1 MNQENLRLG
10 RNLLRQNLDTELA
23 VEAPITARS
32 KSWLARLRPF
42 TIAAL
47 ALFLVWAIIT
57 KGVAAYLA
65 EVDPEAALWLQPTQP
80 AALTKLA
87 DKKLNQRPAA
97 PAEADS
103 PRTEAATEQAGDND
117 GAPQEKLPGL
127 ENAAV
132 EDPKQ
137 VKAWAEFALRN
148 DPMNARALR
157 ILGQIA
163 LLESDEKRADAL
175 MQAAANRSRH
185 EGYANYWTMARN
197 YREADYPAALH
208 YADILLRTRQVQP
221 YVMPM
226 LAKLA
231 ESPEAGHK
239 VKELLAKNPPW
250 RSQFLAYLPRG
261 VTDARIP
268 LDILLSLK
276 NSSTPPTPDDLR
288 PYLDFLIS
296 HEFHELAYDAW
307 LQFLPPEQLTK
318 IGLLFNGNFQT
329 APSGA
334 PFDWRFSGGQGVTI
348 QLSERP
354 DQPGDNALLLEF
366 GPGRV
371 DFGGVTEMVLL
382 PAGDYHLSVRYKSDL
397 VSQRGLLWR
406 ISCGSKTLGESFP
419 IRGSDPAWK
428 EFGIS
433 FTVPAD
439 GCSAQNVKLLLDARS
454 ASETFVSGSIWFDDI
469 RITRD
474 RDSQDPNEP

>member
-1 MNQENLRLG
+1 
-10 RNLLRQNLDTELA
+10 
-23 VEAPITARS
+23 
-32 KSWLARLRPF
+32 
-42 TIAAL
+42 
-47 ALFLVWAIIT
+47 
-57 KGVAAYLA
+57 
-65 EVDPEAALWLQPTQP
+65 
-80 AALTKLA
+80 
-87 DKKLNQRPAA
+87 
-97 PAEADS
+97 
-103 PRTEAATEQAGDND
+103 
-117 GAPQEKLPGL
+117 
-127 ENAAV
+127 
-132 EDPKQ
+132 
-137 VKAWAEFALRN
+137 
-148 DPMNARALR
+148 MNARALR

-175 MQAAANRSRH
+175 LQAAANRSRH
-185 EGYANYWTMARN
+185 EGYANYWMMARN

-208 YADILLRTRQVQP
+208 YADILLRTRYVQP

-261 VTDARIP
+261 VTDARVP

-288 PYLDFLIS
+288 PYLNFLIS

-334 PFDWRFSGGQGVTI
+334 PFDWTFSGGQGVTI

-371 DFGGVTEMVLL
+371 NFGGVTEMVLL
-382 PAGDYHLSVRYKSDL
+382 RAGDYHLSVSYKSDL

-428 EFGIS
+428 EFGIA
-433 FTVPAD
+433 FTVPPE

-454 ASETFVSGSIWFDDI
+454 ASETFVSGSSWFDDI